1 MIEFIEK
8 RIFIKTALVFSF
20 FFLVFFA
27 LYFSVATLSSGD
39 DHFFHFR
46 FAETMTEKGF
56 FNSFTDFKALYFSKM
71 AQGGDY
77 FVYYNFLFYLA
88 IIPLTA
94 IAPLFL
100 AIKLYG
106 VIAVTLTFTVFYWCL
121 ERLRVK
127 GAFLWTAI
135 IFAMSGVGL
144 IARFMTSRPF
154 TLAPALLLLQ
164 LYFLHKKKYLPVLLV
179 TLIYFFWHSATF
191 YFPLGI
197 TFIYILFEAFY
208 GKKISWKSIAAS
220 TGGLIIGLLLMQLL
234 STGFLYYIYD
244 IILSIYSETILG
256 KSVDIPEGAELYK
269 ADIFDFIRANALL
282 MTAFIISVSVFI
294 YRYVASKK
302 KDSEEAIVQRGEGQV
317 LLGASFFLSISFFLG
332 TVLVSRRFQDYF
344 TFFSGLF
351 VVLSLSD
358 LLPKITIA
366 DKVTRR
372 AIACG
377 LIVSL
382 CYLFSAN
389 VLSLQSGI
397 ATSAASPETFK
408 SVGAWL
414 NENAPKDS
422 VIFNASWNWFPQ
434 LYYHSPD
441 FRYIAGL
448 EPRFLYVYD
457 SALYWKWAHITH
469 DGYVCS
475 EEKCPLVKEA
485 FALAK
490 KEGNEALWYKEEGE
504 RVAETIKTD
513 FESSHIVTSKGM
525 IDFNALMDG
534 SERFEKVHESTTS
547 FMIYRIK

>member
-1 MIEFIEK
+1 MIEFIKK
-8 RIFIKTALVFSF
+8 RIFLKTVLVFSF

-71 AQGGDY
+71 AQGNDY

-88 IIPLTA
+88 IIPLTV

-106 VIAVTLTFTVFYWCL
+106 VIAASLVFTIFFWCL

-164 LYFLHKKKYLPVLLV
+164 LYFLHKKKYLPVLIV

-197 TFIYILFEAFY
+197 TFIFVLFEAFY
-208 GKKISWKSIAAS
+208 GKRISWKSVAAS
-220 TGGLIIGLLLMQLL
+220 IGGLILGLLLMQLL
-234 STGFLYYIYD
+234 STGFIYYIYD
-244 IILSIYSETILG
+244 IIFSIYTETILG
-256 KSVDIPEGAELYK
+256 KSVEIPEGAELYK
-269 ADIFDFIRANALL
+269 ADIFDFIRANAIL
-282 MTAFIISVSVFI
+282 MTALIISVSVFV
-294 YRYVASKK
+294 YRYIASKK
-302 KDSEEAIVQRGEGQV
+302 NKSVEEGDNQV
-317 LLGASFFLSISFFLG
+317 LMGASFFLSISFFLG

-344 TFFSGLF
+344 TFFAGLF
-351 VVLSLSD
+351 VVLSFSD
-358 LLPKITIA
+358 LLPRITIA

-377 LIVSL
+377 LLVSL

-408 SVGAWL
+408 SVGEWL
-414 NENAPKDS
+414 NKNAPKDS

-441 FRYIAGL
+441 FYYIAGL

-457 SALYWKWAHITH
+457 KALYWKWAHITH
-469 DGYVCS
+469 DGYVCIT
-475 EEKCPLVKEA
+475 EKCPEMKA
-485 FALAK
+485 AYDFAK
-490 KEGNEALWYKEEGE
+490 KNGNEKKWYREEGE
-504 RVAETIKTD
+504 KVAEVVQTD
-513 FESSHIVTSKGM
+513 FQSSYIVTSKGM